1 MSEYKWCH
9 GPSCHKSHTQDRIR
23 GSKGSKVLRT
33 KKVKTTEWNRDNGW
47 QYFCSQGCWNDFF
60 RKYAPQ
66 CIAIAPRHEPL
77 ETPIEDPKKTDRAY
91 YGQWEIKERG
101 VDTSMEQDY
110 KGYRKDIYMTQPK
123 TKIIQ
128 HKDESPS
135 LSDAQKFVGGWVE
148 VVQVNDG
155 ILIIDEE
162 GKMKDK
168 PVNEVASKMYAD
180 KYGDEDIIVGDA
192 IYIPNGIVSDW
203 HR

>member
-168 PVNEVASKMYAD
+168 PINNASSKLYAD

-192 IYIPNGIVSDW
+192 IYIPKDVPSEW
-203 HR
+203 HG

>member
-9 GPSCHKSHTQDRIR
+9 GPHCHKSHTQDRIR

-77 ETPIEDPKKTDRAY
+77 ETPIEDPKKTNRAY

-101 VDTSMEQDY
+101 VDTQAE
-110 KGYRKDIYMTQPK
+110 
-123 TKIIQ
+123 
-128 HKDESPS
+128 
-135 LSDAQKFVGGWVE
+135 
-148 VVQVNDG
+148 
-155 ILIIDEE
+155 
-162 GKMKDK
+162 
-168 PVNEVASKMYAD
+168 
-180 KYGDEDIIVGDA
+180 
-192 IYIPNGIVSDW
+192 
-203 HR
+203 